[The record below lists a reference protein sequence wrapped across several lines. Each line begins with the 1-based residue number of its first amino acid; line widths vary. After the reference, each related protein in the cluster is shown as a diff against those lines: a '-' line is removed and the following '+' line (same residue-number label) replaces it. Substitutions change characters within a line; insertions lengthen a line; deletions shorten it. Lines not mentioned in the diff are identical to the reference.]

1 MGGVLA
7 SLLARR
13 SRGGRFIIVGGDFCR
28 WFSAHLVA
36 KQHAVD
42 EAACHLALGACVC
55 GVCFGFI
62 DGLGIFTGDARGAF
76 YVASILVFMDC
87 VGIFDA
93 LCAFGAD

>member
-13 SRGGRFIIVGGDFCR
+13 SRGGGFVFIGGDFCR
-28 WFSAHLVA
+28 WFSAHFVAGDHPVA
-36 KQHAVD
+36 KT
-42 EAACHLALGACVC
+42 ALGMVVRAGICSVCC
-55 GVCFGFI
+55 GVVHDFR
-62 DGLGIFTGDARGAF
+62 IFSSDARGAF
-76 YVASILVFMDC
+76 HFASILVFMDC

>member
-7 SLLARR
+7 SLLASR
-13 SRGGRFIIVGGDFCR
+13 SRGGRLVFIGGDFCR
-28 WFSAHLVA
+28 WFSTHIVA
-36 KQHAVD
+36 KHGSVAKTTFGMVVR
-42 EAACHLALGACVC
+42 AGICSVC
-55 GVCFGFI
+55 RGVVHDFR
-62 DGLGIFTGDARGAF
+62 IFPSDARGAF